1 MPGYLRT
8 KNPGR
13 VPGKSMPLYNFSGLT
28 PTLTMKPSIG
38 FGASQYANAY
48 GLQRQNTWIAAW
60 QKKSLNQY
68 LAREKSDLIYNI
80 TWNRS

>member
-13 VPGKSMPLYNFSGLT
+13 VPGQSMPLYNFSGFT
-28 PTLTMKPSIG
+28 PTLTVKPVVS
-38 FGASQYANAY
+38 FGASQYANTY
-48 GLQRQNTWIAAW
+48 GSRKQNTWIAAW
-60 QKKSLNQY
+60 QKKSLSQY
-68 LAREKSDLIYNI
+68 LARERSDLIYNI